1 MSEMLHCHYAQK
13 YLLLPNAIFWQSR
26 MVTKYD
32 SEDCQMLRTF
42 RKPSSQVFLPRVH
55 TDLLPVTTKSPHC
68 SGNQSLGEGH
78 WHCSQGSFGD
88 MNAGGSEKS
97 GSLRRHSTW
106 HTDVLCSSAA
116 QKQHAERVFTALGD
130 SHLFLFIPLMNKPI
144 HQKWKKKNPARI
156 VCSTI

>member
-1 MSEMLHCHYAQK
+1 MLNCHQAQE

-26 MVTKYD
+26 MVTKHD

-42 RKPSSQVFLPRVH
+42 WKPPSQTFLPRVD

-78 WHCSQGSFGD
+78 WHWPQGSFGD
-88 MNAGGSEKS
+88 TNARGSGKS
-97 GSLRRHSTW
+97 GSLQRHSTW
-106 HTDVLCSSAA
+106 HIYTLCSSAA
-116 QKQHAERVFTALGD
+116 QKQHAERVFTVLGD
-130 SHLFLFIPLMNKPI
+130 SHIFLFISLMNEPI